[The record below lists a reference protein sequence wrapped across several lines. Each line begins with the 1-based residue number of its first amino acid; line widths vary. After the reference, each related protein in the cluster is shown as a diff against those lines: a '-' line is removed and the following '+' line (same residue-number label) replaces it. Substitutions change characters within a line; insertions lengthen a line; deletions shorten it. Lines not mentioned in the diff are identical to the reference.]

1 MNYFISGLKNLLEGL
16 GVFFEGLAVVIVMAI
31 SYVILLVKKAI
42 RGIGT

>member
-1 MNYFISGLKNLLEGL
+1 MSQMSSDVKNFLEGL
-16 GVFFEGLAVVIVMAI
+16 GIFLQGLAVVVIMAI